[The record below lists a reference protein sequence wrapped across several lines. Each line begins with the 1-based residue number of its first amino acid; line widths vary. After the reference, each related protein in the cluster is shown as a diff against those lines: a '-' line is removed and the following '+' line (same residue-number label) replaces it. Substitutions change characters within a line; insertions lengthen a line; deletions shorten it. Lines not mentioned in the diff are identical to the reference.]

1 MFRTLFA
8 EEARTQLARNAAV
21 TGACCLILLG
31 FLGMWWLLTDVPALA
46 GLMQVASMVVI
57 IAIPVVVMVQVAVEY
72 WQSMYGQRGYLTMAV
87 PVRGRVHFAAKAL
100 YACVVVLVEGVIC
113 LGGLIAWLAVFA
125 HSIDSTTSDVLRPV
139 LWAIETAGAG
149 KTTLFIL
156 LVLIGLFSLVI
167 EVGAVMSIGG
177 QGRFNHLGFGA
188 PMVGLVL
195 LYAVNQVLA
204 LIAVLFVPLSMDVT
218 TGDFTS
224 QMMWPQFLEAL
235 RTGAQPSVIGVGSV
249 AIGPVLAGVLTWWAV
264 RAIEQHTSLR

>member
-1 MFRTLFA
+1 MLRTLFI
-8 EEARTQLARNAAV
+8 EEARTQAARNAAA

-31 FLGMWWLLTDVPALA
+31 FLGLWWLLADVASLA
-46 GLMQVASMVVI
+46 FLMQLASMVVI

-72 WQSMYGQRGYLTMAV
+72 WQSMYGQRGYLTMLI
-87 PVRGRVHFAAKAL
+87 PMRGRVQFAAKSL
-100 YACVVVLVEGVIC
+100 YACVVALVESAIC
-113 LGGLIAWLAVFA
+113 LGGLVAWFAVLA
-125 HSIDSTTSDVLRPV
+125 HSTGSTIGDVLRPV
-139 LWAIETAGAG
+139 LWAIETAGPG
-149 KTTLFIL
+149 KTTLFVLIM
-156 LVLIGLFSLVI
+156 LIGLFSLVI

-235 RTGAQPSVIGVGSV
+235 RTGVQPSVIGVGSV
-249 AIGPVLAGVLTWWAV
+249 VVGPVLAVVLAWWAV

>member
-1 MFRTLFA
+1 MLRTLFI
-8 EEARTQLARNAAV
+8 EEARTQVGRNASV
-21 TGACCLILLG
+21 TGACCLVLLG
-31 FLGMWWLLTDVPALA
+31 FLGLWWLLADVPALA

-100 YACVVVLVEGVIC
+100 YACVVVLVEGAIC
-113 LGGLIAWLAVFA
+113 LGGLIAWCAVLA
-125 HSIDSTTSDVLRPV
+125 HSIGSTTEHVLQPV
-139 LWAIETAGAG
+139 LWAIDTAGPG
-149 KTTLFIL
+149 KTALFVLI
-156 LVLIGLFSLVI
+156 VLIGLFSLVI

-177 QGRFNHLGFGA
+177 QGRFNHLGFEA
-188 PMVGLVL
+188 PMIGLVL

-235 RTGAQPSVIGVGSV
+235 RTGVQPSVIGVGSV
-249 AIGPVLAGVLTWWAV
+249 VVGPVLAVVLAWWAV

>member
-1 MFRTLFA
+1 M
-8 EEARTQLARNAAV
+8 
-21 TGACCLILLG
+21 
-31 FLGMWWLLTDVPALA
+31 
-46 GLMQVASMVVI
+46 
-57 IAIPVVVMVQVAVEY
+57 
-72 WQSMYGQRGYLTMAV
+72 
-87 PVRGRVHFAAKAL
+87 
-100 YACVVVLVEGVIC
+100 
-113 LGGLIAWLAVFA
+113 
-125 HSIDSTTSDVLRPV
+125 

-195 LYAVNQVLA
+195 LYAGNQVLA

>member
-1 MFRTLFA
+1 M
-8 EEARTQLARNAAV
+8 
-21 TGACCLILLG
+21 
-31 FLGMWWLLTDVPALA
+31 
-46 GLMQVASMVVI
+46 
-57 IAIPVVVMVQVAVEY
+57 
-72 WQSMYGQRGYLTMAV
+72 
-87 PVRGRVHFAAKAL
+87 HFAAKAL
-100 YACVVVLVEGVIC
+100 YACVVGLVEGVIC
-113 LGGLIAWLAVFA
+113 LGGLIAWFAVFA